1 MRLPIVRLAAI
12 IALTGLS
19 GCYWAFPAIE
29 GKFERRLNV
38 TGSLNLDVLTGSGSI
53 EVRAGSPG
61 IVRVYGTIRVQDDM
75 RASAEEKLHYLEAS
89 PPVEASGNSIRIGR
103 IDNPAYRNNVSISYV
118 IDAPPD
124 TRLTSKTGSGSQR
137 IEGLRQSVDAR
148 TGSGSIAITDIV
160 GGVNAQT
167 GSGSIEARSITGQID
182 LRTGSGSIR
191 AESIAGSIKAGT
203 GSGHITLEQ
212 RMPERSAPADVE
224 AHTGS
229 GGIEVSGVFGSLR
242 AGTGSGS
249 VRAEGN
255 PLRDWSIGT
264 SSGSVTVEPTPD
276 ASFELLARTSSG
288 RISVDRPIEV
298 QGTIGKKSLRG
309 KVRGGG
315 SLVEVHTSSGS
326 ITIH

>member
-12 IALTGLS
+12 IALTGFS
-19 GCYWAFPAIE
+19 GCYLAFPAIE
-29 GKFERRLNV
+29 GKFERTLNV
-38 TGSLNLDVLTGSGSI
+38 TGPLSLYVLTGSGSI
-53 EVRAGSPG
+53 EVRAGNAG

-75 RASAEEKLHYLEAS
+75 RASAEEKLHYLEAN
-89 PPVEASGNSIRIGR
+89 PPVEANGNSIRIGR
-103 IDNPAYRNNVSISYV
+103 TDNPAYRNNVSISYV
-118 IDAPPD
+118 IDVPAD
-124 TRLTSKTGSGSQR
+124 TRLTSRTGSGSQR
-137 IEGLRQSVDAR
+137 IEGLRQSIDVS
-148 TGSGSIAITDIV
+148 TGSGSIAITDIE

-167 GSGSIEARSITGQID
+167 GSGSIEARSIAGQTE

-212 RMPERSAPADVE
+212 RMPERSATADVE

-229 GGIEVSGVFGSLR
+229 GGIEVTGVFGSLQ

-249 VRAEGN
+249 IRAEGN
-255 PLRDWSIGT
+255 PVRDWSIST
-264 SSGSVTVEPTPD
+264 SSGSVTIEPTPD

-298 QGTIGKKSLRG
+298 QGTVGRNSLRG
-309 KVRGGG
+309 NVRGGG
-315 SLVEVHTSSGS
+315 SLVEVHTNSGS